1 MLIPQACLTSFPP
14 FTPSNKE
21 QKHSRQ
27 LKKKGI
33 DLLKGARQNSAYCT
47 IPFVYRIKPATI
59 IDVAG
64 SQGMTSRRYGG
75 TSGGLENSISPP
87 ACWLRACIQFVKSNV
102 LYTCVVCTF
111 LYAIHRSCSV
121 VSDSL
126 RPHGLQPT
134 RLLGPWDFPGMNTG
148 VGCRFLL
155 QGIFLIQGSN
165 PGLPHCRQTLYRLSY
180 RATQNQAVSRI
191 CPCELQFADSL
202 FQMVLP
208 PMLGNQPALEIV
220 ASAASSGFSSDDCLS
235 SISLAW
241 AFQVVVA
248 RQSGSVHSHVA
259 QVQRWSAE
267 KSATFFWPKHV
278 IREGGI

>member
-1 MLIPQACLTSFPP
+1 MQSLFHNLLTILCKCRKHSLFQGYTKGFPGSSAGKEYACNAGDPGLIPGLGSSP
-14 FTPSNKE
+14 E
-21 QKHSRQ
+21 
-27 LKKKGI
+27 GI
-33 DLLKGARQNSAYCT
+33 GYPLQYSC
-47 IPFVYRIKPATI
+47 
-59 IDVAG
+59 
-64 SQGMTSRRYGG
+64 
-75 TSGGLENSISPP
+75 LENPHGQRCLAAYSPWDHKGQDVTELQST
-87 ACWLRACIQFVKSNV
+87 AH
-102 LYTCVVCTF
+102 T
-111 LYAIHRSCSV
+111 HRSRLV